1 MHPYIRFSLM
11 LAVLV
16 MGLNGCTNYS
26 PLVPKQEPIQ
36 ITVLPVVNE
45 SDIPQI
51 IAPLSRNL
59 REKLAHSPNWEL
71 VGQDQ
76 AEAKLHVTVLELEKR
91 TMARDPRD
99 TGRPLSFHEEV
110 RVAVEWIS
118 ELPAPWGANK
128 VIEVSSDQIL
138 YAQPSLTDARTSA
151 TPGLADRLA
160 EKILHRLD
168 WDNVEA
174 GK

>member
-1 MHPYIRFSLM
+1 M
-11 LAVLV
+11 LAVLA
-16 MGLNGCTNYS
+16 MGLNGCANYS
-26 PLVPKQEPIQ
+26 PLMPKQEPVQ
-36 ITVLPVVNE
+36 IAVLPLANE

-71 VGQDQ
+71 VGEDE
-76 AEAKLHVTVLELEKR
+76 AEAKLHLTVLELEKR

-99 TGRPLSFHEEV
+99 TGRPLSFHEEI

-118 ELPAPWGANK
+118 DLPAPWGTSK

-138 YAQPSLTDARTSA
+138 YGQPSLVDSRTSA
-151 TPGLADRLA
+151 TAGLADRLA
-160 EKILHRLD
+160 DKILQRLD
-168 WDNVEA
+168 WASIEA
-174 GK
+174 GN